1 MTVTTAIILDKRRM
15 SKKTKNYPVVLR
27 VTFNRDPRQYSLGI
41 YLSAEDFEK
50 LSSPRL
56 GVKLREIKEKLEKEE
71 QRAKTIIKNLRK
83 FSFPAFSEEF
93 FAYAAH
99 ARKRPAKNASP
110 APTDLKGGDADPGT
124 DATPADRRNG
134 IRRKNF
140 KNQFGKRKY
149 PPLKSEMDF
158 RALGEVASH
167 YGNYIL
173 KLEAQGRIGT
183 VGCYMSSLMSLQDYL
198 PQLRFSDITELEL
211 HRYET
216 WMKEKGNSITTTSL
230 YLRCLKRIF
239 NLAINKK
246 LIDRD
251 LYPFG
256 SERYVIPIGRN
267 IKKAVPIDDIQRIY
281 EYQSSDAN
289 KIMYRDFWLFIY
301 LANGMNVKDVAML
314 KFKDIDGKFIR
325 YIRSKTANTTRSNPQ
340 IISVYC
346 SEDLQSIIERRGN
359 ADKSP
364 DNYIFPVLSNGMDGY
379 DKRHK
384 IQLFT
389 KLINTY
395 MYEIGAEL
403 GITQKLSTMAA
414 RHSFS
419 TQLKRS
425 GVNIEAIR
433 ELLGHH
439 NLKTTMSYL
448 DSFEDASKVE
458 QVANLLPFKKKPKE
472 DDGEKGE
479 RA

>member
-1 MTVTTAIILDKRRM
+1 
-15 SKKTKNYPVVLR
+15 
-27 VTFNRDPRQYSLGI
+27 
-41 YLSAEDFEK
+41 
-50 LSSPRL
+50 
-56 GVKLREIKEKLEKEE
+56 
-71 QRAKTIIKNLRK
+71 
-83 FSFPAFSEEF
+83 
-93 FAYAAH
+93 
-99 ARKRPAKNASP
+99 
-110 APTDLKGGDADPGT
+110 
-124 DATPADRRNG
+124 
-134 IRRKNF
+134 
-140 KNQFGKRKY
+140 
-149 PPLKSEMDF
+149 MDF
-158 RALGEVASH
+158 RAMGEVASH

-173 KLEAQGRIGT
+173 KLEAQDRIGT
-183 VGCYMSSLMSLQDYL
+183 AGCYKSSLTSLLDYF

-211 HRYET
+211 HRYEK
-216 WMKEKGNSITTTSL
+216 WMKEKDNSITTTSL

-359 ADKSP
+359 ADKSA
-364 DNYIFPVLSNGMDGY
+364 DNYIFPILANGMDGY

-425 GVNIEAIR
+425 GVNVEAIR
-433 ELLGHH
+433 EALGHH

-448 DSFEDASKVE
+448 DSFEDESKAKQVE
-458 QVANLLPFKKKPKE
+458 NLLPFKKKPK
-472 DDGEKGE
+472 DDDVEKG